1 MANRRRGEVAA
12 IVDGRPV
19 TLCLTL
25 GALCELEAAF
35 AVDDL
40 ARLADRFAQG
50 RLSAR
55 DVARIFA
62 AGLSGGGTPTTSED
76 VFAMHVDGGLLGAVA
91 VVSDLLALTFG
102 GEEGEGAQAFR
113 PTDGD
118 AAASPLSV
126 PGADEPPSPGTR

>member
-40 ARLADRFAQG
+40 ARLAERFAAG

-62 AGLSGGGTPTTSED
+62 AGLSGGGLPTTHED
-76 VFAMHVDGGLLGAVA
+76 VFAMHVEGGLLGAVA

-102 GEEGEGAQAFR
+102 GETGEGAQAFR

-118 AAASPLSV
+118 AAASPPSV

>member
-12 IVDGRPV
+12 TLDGRPV

-25 GALCELEAAF
+25 GALAELEAAY

-40 ARLADRFAQG
+40 AALADRFAAG
-50 RLSAR
+50 RLGAR

-62 AGLSGGGTPTTSED
+62 CGLRGGGTPVTDDD
-76 VFAMHVDGGLLGAVA
+76 VLAARIDGGLVA
-91 VVSDLLALTFG
+91 AAGIVADLLALTFG
-102 GEEGEGAQAFR
+102 VDEATASGEGVDPPR
-113 PTDGD
+113 
-118 AAASPLSV
+118 SV